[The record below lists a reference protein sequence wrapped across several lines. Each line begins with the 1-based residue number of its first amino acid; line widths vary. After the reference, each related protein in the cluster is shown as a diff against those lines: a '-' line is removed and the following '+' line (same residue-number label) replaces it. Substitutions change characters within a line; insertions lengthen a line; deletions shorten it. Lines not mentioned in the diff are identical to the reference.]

1 MRGLALLLG
10 VCGVVAALLA
20 FKLVVPMIPANA
32 SASSMAIRLGLA
44 SAALLPGVAVLAAM
58 QLVQMAGRY
67 GTMAFDPLAAS
78 ETRFLR
84 VNQRIITNTVEQLA
98 VFAPSLLALAAGAPA
113 ARMPEVVAL
122 GAVFAL
128 GRVLFW
134 GGYLCSPDLRGP
146 GMAATLVATLGA
158 LAAAA
163 WFWMHG

>member
-1 MRGLALLLG
+1 MRGIALLLG
-10 VCGVVAALLA
+10 VCGAVAALLA
-20 FKLVVPMIPANA
+20 WKLVVPMIPADPA
-32 SASSMAIRLGLA
+32 TSSMAIRLGLA

-58 QLVQMAGRY
+58 QLVQIAGRY
-67 GTMAFDPLAAS
+67 AALAFDPLAAT

-113 ARMPEVVAL
+113 ARMPEVLAL

-128 GRVLFW
+128 GRLLFW
-134 GGYLCSPDLRGP
+134 GGYLCSPYLRGP
-146 GMAATLVATLGA
+146 GMTATLVATLGA

-163 WFWMHG
+163 WFWLHG